1 MRDPKPSD
9 NVLPHKPLDIHVLDV
24 CQRFSF
30 NPFGKVINAYQKP
43 PFISYCFEERSHN
56 VQAPLGKRP
65 WARQEVKNAP
75 GLMDVRSK
83 SLALV
88 TLLHVLLFL
97 SLHIRSS
104 ISLSEGPVR

>member
-30 NPFGKVINAYQKP
+30 NQKP